1 MEFDD
6 QHVDVSGVDDQRGR
20 TGGLGRG
27 PMVAG
32 GGGIVAVIV
41 TVLIMLLGG
50 GGGSLPTTGALDQG
64 TGTSSGVV
72 SDLQTRCNTAGAIDT
87 YDDCY
92 LAKVYN
98 ETNEVWAAEFNRLGE
113 SFRQPTLTFYD
124 GYVQTACGPAS
135 AQVGPFYCPADEHI
149 YIDIGFL
156 GQLQEQVGAQGR
168 YAQAYILAHEY
179 GHHLQTV
186 LGIESQVRRA
196 QQANP
201 SQANALSVRMEL
213 QADCLAGVWGN
224 LANSAGNVTI
234 SAAEAAQAQSAA
246 AAVGDDRLQAQSGGP
261 VNQETW
267 THGSAAQRQ
276 TWYTT
281 GYRSGDI
288 NRCNT
293 FSS

>member
-6 QHVDVSGVDDQRGR
+6 QNVDVSGVDDRRGR

-41 TVLIMLLGG
+41 TVLILLLGG
-50 GGGSLPTTGALDQG
+50 GGGSLPPTGALDQG

-72 SDLQTRCNTAGAIDT
+72 SDLKTRCNTAGAIDT

-92 LAKVYN
+92 LVKVYN
-98 ETNEVWAAEFNRLGE
+98 ETNEVWGAEFARLGE

-124 GYVQTACGPAS
+124 GYAQTSCGSAS

-156 GQLQEQVGAQGR
+156 SQLQEQVGAQGR

-179 GHHLQTV
+179 GHHVQSV
-186 LGIESQVRRA
+186 LGIESQVRSA
-196 QQANP
+196 QRANP
-201 SQANALSVRMEL
+201 SQANALSVQMEL

-224 LANSAGNVTI
+224 LANAAGNVTI
-234 SAAEAAQAQSAA
+234 SATEATQAQSAA

-261 VNQETW
+261 VNPETW
-267 THGSAAQRQ
+267 THGSAKQRQ

>member
-6 QHVDVSGVDDQRGR
+6 QNVDVSGVDDRRGR

-64 TGTSSGVV
+64 TGTSPGVV
-72 SDLQTRCNTAGAIDT
+72 SDLETRCNTAGAIDT
-87 YDDCY
+87 YEDCY
-92 LAKVYN
+92 LVKVYN
-98 ETNEVWAAEFNRLGE
+98 ETNEVWGAEFKRLGD
-113 SFRQPTLTFYD
+113 SFRRPTLTFYD
-124 GYVQTACGPAS
+124 GYVQTSCGTAS

-196 QQANP
+196 QRATP

-224 LANSAGNVTI
+224 LANAAGNVTI
-234 SAAEAAQAQSAA
+234 SASEAAQAQSAA
-246 AAVGDDRLQAQSGGP
+246 AAVGDDRLQAQTGGP

-267 THGSAAQRQ
+267 THGSAKERQ
-276 TWYTT
+276 AWYTT
-281 GYRSGDI
+281 GYRSGDL

>member
-6 QHVDVSGVDDQRGR
+6 QNVDVSGVDDQRGR

-72 SDLQTRCNTAGAIDT
+72 SDLKTRCNTAGAIDT

-92 LAKVYN
+92 LVKVYN

-124 GYVQTACGPAS
+124 GYVQTSCGAAS

-156 GQLQEQVGAQGR
+156 SQLQEQVGAQGR

-224 LANSAGNVTI
+224 LANAAGNVTI
-234 SAAEAAQAQSAA
+234 SASEAAQAQSAA

-267 THGSAAQRQ
+267 THGSAKQRQ

-281 GYRSGDI
+281 GFQSGDL